1 MATTPEIFADIRPFE
16 AHELPEVYD
25 RLLSNPEFLT
35 VLHYLY
41 PDVPVSLI
49 EKKMRACKTC
59 FEFQLAFCYEFIHNL
74 LAKAST
80 GCDFDASALDTSR
93 CYTFIS
99 NHRDIVLD
107 SAILDVLLVDAKFQT
122 TCEIAIGDNLLAK
135 DWIKDLVRINK
146 SFIVKRGLQPRE
158 LLQASI
164 KLSQYMHYAI
174 TEKSENLWIAQR
186 EGRAKDSDDRT
197 QKGIIKMLTLGGKGN
212 IIEKL
217 TELHIAP
224 LTISYEYDPC
234 DYLKAREMQLKRDV
248 KGWKKSATDDL
259 VSMQTGV
266 LGFKGRIHYHA
277 SACLDDYL
285 KSLDTSTLSNA
296 QITDMLVERLDH
308 DIHSHYR
315 LYPGNYIAMDWLDH
329 TDHHDQYTPK
339 DEETFK
345 QYIEGQLQKIDL
357 DNKDEAFLREQIL
370 TMYANP
376 TRNYLK
382 ATSK

>member
-1 MATTPEIFADIRPFE
+1 MATTPEIFDDIRPFE

-25 RLLSNPEFLT
+25 RLLSNPEFVK
-35 VLHYLY
+35 VLHFLY
-41 PDVPVSLI
+41 PDVPVSMI

-146 SFIVKRGLQPRE
+146 SFIVKRGLLPRE
-158 LLQASI
+158 RLQSSI

-174 TEKSENLWIAQR
+174 TEKNDNIWIAQR

-248 KGWKKSATDDL
+248 EGWKKSATDDIL
-259 VSMQTGV
+259 SMQTGV

-277 SACLDDYL
+277 SACLDQYL
-285 KSLDTSTLSNA
+285 KDLDTTTLNNA

-345 QYIEGQLQKIDL
+345 QYVEGQLQKIDL

-382 ATSK
+382 ATGK

>member
-174 TEKSENLWIAQR
+174 TEKNENLWIAQR

-197 QKGIIKMLTLGGKGN
+197 QKGIIKMLTLGGKGS

-285 KSLDTSTLSNA
+285 KSLDTTTLSNA

-339 DEETFK
+339 DEEAFK

>member
-1 MATTPEIFADIRPFE
+1 MATTPEIFDDIRPFE
-16 AHELPEVYD
+16 AHELPEVYN
-25 RLLSNPEFLT
+25 RLLSNPEFIQ

-41 PDVPVSLI
+41 PDVPVSMI

-107 SAILDVLLVDAKFQT
+107 SAILDVLLVDAHFQT

-158 LLQASI
+158 RLQSSI

-174 TEKSENLWIAQR
+174 TEKADNLWIAQR

-248 KGWKKSATDDL
+248 EGWKKSAMDDL

-285 KSLDTSTLSNA
+285 KSLDTTTLNNA
-296 QITDMLVERLDH
+296 QITDMLVERIDH

-329 TDHHDQYTPK
+329 TDHHDQYTPQ

-345 QYIEGQLQKIDL
+345 HYVEGQLQKIDL

-382 ATSK
+382 ATGK

>member
-1 MATTPEIFADIRPFE
+1 MDTTPEIFDDIRPFE
-16 AHELPEVYD
+16 SHELPEVYD
-25 RLLSNPEFLT
+25 RLLSNPEFVK
-35 VLHYLY
+35 VLGYLY
-41 PDVPVSLI
+41 PNVPLAMI
-49 EKKMRACKTC
+49 EKKMRACKSC

-80 GCDFDASALDTSR
+80 GCDFDATALDTSR
-93 CYTFIS
+93 NYTFIS

-107 SAILDVLLVDAKFQT
+107 SAILDVLLVDAHFQT

-135 DWIKDLVRINK
+135 EWIKDIVRINK

-158 LLQASI
+158 RLQSSI

-174 TEKSENLWIAQR
+174 TEKNDNLWIAQR

-248 KGWKKSATDDL
+248 EGWKKGATDDL

-266 LGFKGRIHYHA
+266 LGFKGRIHYHT
-277 SACLDDYL
+277 SACLDSYL
-285 KSLDTSTLSNA
+285 ESLDTSVLNNA
-296 QITDMLVERLDH
+296 QITDMLVERIDH

-329 TDHHDQYTPK
+329 TDHHDQYTPQ
-339 DEETFK
+339 DEEVFK
-345 QYIEGQLQKIDL
+345 QYIEGQLQKIEL

-382 ATSK
+382 ATAK